1 MKKIVITGVDGAG
14 KTTQV
19 NLLKKVLPN
28 VNTMSVWDI
37 VANPEYKKWSIYNGF
52 PPEVEKYVM
61 QLPPLSRTFFIFHAF
76 DFAYKKAMAKK
87 ADFLVLDGYWYKY
100 LSVELAMG
108 TNDGILDFLIDLY
121 EEPDLTFY
129 LDLPISRIQERKPKI
144 TQYESGTKEGI
155 DYDNFLKIQ
164 EEAKDFIENMI
175 PEEAI
180 YIDAMKSIEEIHH
193 QIMDNIAK
201 KLL

>member
-19 NLLKKVLPN
+19 NLLKNVLPN

-37 VANPEYKKWSIYNGF
+37 VANPQYKPWSIYNGF
-52 PPEVEKYVM
+52 PPQVEKYVM

-76 DFAYKKAMAKK
+76 DFAYKKAMEKK
-87 ADFLVLDGYWYKY
+87 ADYLILDGYWYKY

-108 TNDGILDFLIDLY
+108 TDEGFLDFIIDMY
-121 EEPDLTFY
+121 EEPDLCFY
-129 LDLPISRIQERKPKI
+129 LDLPISKIKERKPVI
-144 TQYESGTKEGI
+144 SQYESGTREGI
-155 DYDNFLKIQ
+155 DYNNFLKIQ
-164 EEAKDFIENMI
+164 MEAKDFIENMI
-175 PEEAI
+175 PEDSV
-180 YIDAMKSIEEIHH
+180 YINALNSVEDIHQEIMKH
-193 QIMDNIAK
+193 IAH

>member
-1 MKKIVITGVDGAG
+1 MNTIVITGVDGSG
-14 KTTQV
+14 KTTHV

-37 VANPEYKKWSIYNGF
+37 VANPEYKEWSIYNGF
-52 PPEVEKYVM
+52 PPQVEKYVM

-76 DFAYKKAMAKK
+76 DFAYKKAMEKEV
-87 ADFLVLDGYWYKY
+87 DYLILDGYWYKY

-129 LDLPISRIQERKPKI
+129 LDLPISKIKERKPVI
-144 TQYESGTKEGI
+144 SQYESGTKEGI

-164 EEAKDFIENMI
+164 HVAKDFIENMI
-175 PEEAI
+175 PEEAV
-180 YIDAMKSIEEIHH
+180 YIDAMKSIDEIHH
-193 QIMDNIAK
+193 IIMKHIAHQ
-201 KLL
+201 LL

>member
-1 MKKIVITGVDGAG
+1 MKTIVITGVDGAG

-19 NLLKKVLPN
+19 DLLKKVLPN

-37 VANPEYKKWSIYNGF
+37 VANPEYKEWSIYDGF
-52 PPEVEKYVM
+52 PPAVEKYVM

-76 DFAYKKAMAKK
+76 DFAYKKALEKEV
-87 ADFLVLDGYWYKY
+87 DYLILDGYWYKY

-108 TNDGILDFLIDLY
+108 TNDGILDFLFDLY

-129 LDLPISRIQERKPKI
+129 LDLPISKIKERKPVI
-144 TQYESGTKEGI
+144 SQYESGTKEGI
-155 DYDNFLKIQ
+155 DYENFLKIQ
-164 EEAKDFIENMI
+164 VVAKDFIENMI
-175 PEEAI
+175 PEDAV
-180 YIDAMKSIEEIHH
+180 YIDATKPIDDIQNEIMKH
-193 QIMDNIAK
+193 IAY

>member
-1 MKKIVITGVDGAG
+1 MKTIVITGVDGSG

-37 VANPEYKKWSIYNGF
+37 VANPEYKEWSIYNGF
-52 PPEVEKYVM
+52 PPQVEKYVM

-76 DFAYKKAMAKK
+76 DFAYKKAMEKEV
-87 ADFLVLDGYWYKY
+87 DYLILDGYWYKY

-129 LDLPISRIQERKPKI
+129 LDLPISKIKERKPVI
-144 TQYESGTKEGI
+144 SQYESGTKEGI

-164 EEAKDFIENMI
+164 LVAKDFIENMI
-175 PEEAI
+175 PEEAV
-180 YIDAMKSIEEIHH
+180 YIDAMKSIDEIHH
-193 QIMDNIAK
+193 IIMKHIAHQ
-201 KLL
+201 LL